1 MALHELQL
9 DSFSLHHPSLHVI
22 ILSEQQNSPLPP
34 VGEGAVGD
42 ATGVA
47 VGLRSEGVCDLVGEG
62 VGGFGVGAVGVEV
75 GGIGVGAVGV
85 GAVGVGAVGVVDATT
100 NH

>member
-1 MALHELQL
+1 M
-9 DSFSLHHPSLHVI
+9 HHPSLHVI
-22 ILSEQQNSPLPP
+22 ISSEQQNSAPPP
-34 VGEGAVGD
+34 VGEGTVGD

-62 VGGFGVGAVGVEV
+62 VSRFGVGAVGVV
-75 GGIGVGAVGV
+75 GRVGV
-85 GAVGVGAVGVVDATT
+85 GAVGVGAVGVVDATK